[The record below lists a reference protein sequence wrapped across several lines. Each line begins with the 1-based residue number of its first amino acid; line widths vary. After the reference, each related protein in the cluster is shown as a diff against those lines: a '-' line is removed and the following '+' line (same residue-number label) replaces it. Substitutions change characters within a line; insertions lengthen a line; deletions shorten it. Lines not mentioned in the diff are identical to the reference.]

1 MFVSI
6 VIEKAC
12 LLLLLECVMILI
24 ILYVEFAEIASFH
37 GKFGVIQYQV
47 MQLTQI
53 TGAV

>member
-1 MFVSI
+1 MLKADE
-6 VIEKAC
+6 EKKY
-12 LLLLLECVMILI
+12 MILI